1 MDRTSER
8 AARAQTIFRAGNEAL
23 ERAAGRRE
31 GAIPFICECTDETC
45 FARVPLARAEYEEV
59 RAHGRHFVVAL
70 GHEGDAQTVAH
81 RDGYAVVETDAAIA
95 VDTDP
100 RKGGSQ

>member
-23 ERAAGRRE
+23 ERAAGPRE
-31 GAIPFICECTDETC
+31 GAIPFICECGDETC
-45 FARVPLARAEYEEV
+45 LARVPLARAEYEEV
-59 RAHGRHFVVAL
+59 RAHGRRFVVAP
-70 GHEGDAQTVAH
+70 GHEGDAQTVAR
-81 RDGYAVVETDAAIA
+81 RDGYAVVETDSAIA
-95 VDTDP
+95 ADTDP